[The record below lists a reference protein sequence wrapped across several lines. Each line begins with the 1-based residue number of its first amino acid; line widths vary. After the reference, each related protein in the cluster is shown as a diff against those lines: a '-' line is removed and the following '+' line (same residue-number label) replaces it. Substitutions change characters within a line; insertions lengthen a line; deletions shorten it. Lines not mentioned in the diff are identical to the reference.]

1 MEVIVVW
8 NGDGMADEARAHVI
22 FRGKVQ
28 GVFFRANTEGRAREL
43 GLKGWVRNLPDGS
56 VESVFE
62 GPREAVK
69 KAIEWCKSSQPHA
82 RVTDADIDWE
92 DYRGE
97 FSSFEVRY

>member
-1 MEVIVVW
+1 
-8 NGDGMADEARAHVI
+8 MADEARAHVI

>member
-1 MEVIVVW
+1 MEGIVVW
-8 NGDGMADEARAHVI
+8 KGGGMADEARAHVI

-62 GPREAVK
+62 GPREAVE